1 MQLTTTRHN
10 TGYWR
15 TVRIAKTRYIQYI
28 YNRWQQNPFKT
39 NGRGR
44 SFKNNSRKGERIPKH
59 TFNPVFTLRLQ
70 FNDLWN
76 MVDNC
81 AIQHGALHTRA
92 IAVHV
97 RSQPTANSTFAP
109 QTMWTWGTPFAGG
122 ERMWL
127 NIEERRG
134 KVQRRLIVD
143 IGSWPGQT
151 MSNWKCRRHSD
162 KCGTRGIT

>member
-1 MQLTTTRHN
+1 MPKQDIFNISTTNDSKIPSKQTEEEDPSKI
-10 TGYWR
+10 T
-15 TVRIAKTRYIQYI
+15 AEKE
-28 YNRWQQNPFKT
+28 
-39 NGRGR
+39 
-44 SFKNNSRKGERIPKH
+44 KGFPNMLH

-143 IGSWPGQT
+143 IGS
-151 MSNWKCRRHSD
+151 
-162 KCGTRGIT
+162 